1 MINGFSGETF
11 LMSKFL
17 IVILAILVLA
27 IVLYSPNIY
36 KLYKLATLYNE
47 KSIAKNFISINK
59 IFDTSNP
66 ISASEKPFVFEKEDF
81 ELPDSYEFE
90 GEQLNLI
97 EGLEHFHT
105 DGLIILHDGKMLFE
119 KYWNGNTKD
128 SKHIAFSVSK
138 SYLSALFGIAIEEG
152 LIKSIDDN
160 VSIYLDDFE
169 GTGYEDVKIKNLLQ
183 MSSGI
188 EFNEDYADPNSDI
201 NRFARATAKGSS
213 FRDFAK
219 TLKNGKKQG
228 TYNHYV
234 SLDTQVLGMILES
247 VTDMPLREY
256 LYKRIWSKIG
266 TESDAYYIA
275 DKTGTDMALGG
286 LNATLRDFSKFGQLY
301 LNEGSWDGEQIVPK
315 SWVVKSHTPDAP
327 HLMPNAGDLSSSEWG
342 YGYQWW
348 IPGDPL
354 TDYTAHGIFNQF
366 IYVDP
371 VSNVV
376 IAKTSSNHR
385 FRSEKEYSKAA
396 HIAMFRS
403 ITKQIENTFN

>member
-1 MINGFSGETF
+1 MDLVGETF

-17 IVILAILVLA
+17 IVILAIFVLA

-81 ELPDSYEFE
+81 ELPNSYEFE

-97 EGLEHFHT
+97 EGLDHFHT

-315 SWVVKSHTPDAP
+315 SWVLKSHTPDAP

-385 FRSEKEYSKAA
+385 FRSEREYSKAA
-396 HIAMFRS
+396 HIAMFRA
-403 ITKQIENTFN
+403 ITKHITNIDN

>member
-1 MINGFSGETF
+1 
-11 LMSKFL
+11 MSKFL
-17 IVILAILVLA
+17 RVILAILVLA

-97 EGLEHFHT
+97 EGLNHFHT

-396 HIAMFRS
+396 HIAIFRS
-403 ITKQIENTFN
+403 ITKHIENTFN

>member
-1 MINGFSGETF
+1 MDLVGETF

-17 IVILAILVLA
+17 IVILAILFLA
-27 IVLYSPNIY
+27 IVMYSPNIY

-81 ELPDSYEFE
+81 ELPNSYEFE

-97 EGLEHFHT
+97 EGLDHFHT

-128 SKHIAFSVSK
+128 SKHIAFSISK

-152 LIKSIDDN
+152 LIKSIDDS

-301 LNEGSWDGEQIVPK
+301 LNEGSWDGEQIIPK
-315 SWVVKSHTPDAP
+315 SWVLKSHTPDAP

-403 ITKQIENTFN
+403 ITKHIQNTFN

>member
-17 IVILAILVLA
+17 IVILAIVVLA

>member
-1 MINGFSGETF
+1 MDLVGETF

-97 EGLEHFHT
+97 EGLDHFHT

-371 VSNVV
+371 LSNVV

-403 ITKQIENTFN
+403 ITEHIQNTFN

>member
-1 MINGFSGETF
+1 
-11 LMSKFL
+11 MSKFL

-97 EGLEHFHT
+97 EGLDHFHT

-385 FRSEKEYSKAA
+385 FRSEKDYSKAA

>member
-1 MINGFSGETF
+1 MDLVGETF

-97 EGLEHFHT
+97 EGLNHFHT